1 MIIQELLSSYQYQYQ
16 YDIAVLFSPHITF
29 RLTVT
34 ELISSINETSWQT
47 QTHCSIKNFDKRCGE
62 ESKSMLN
69 LLKAREKNIVR
80 L

>member
-16 YDIAVLFSPHITF
+16 YDIAV
-29 RLTVT
+29 LTVT

-47 QTHCSIKNFDKRCGE
+47 QTHCSIKSFDKRCGE

-69 LLKAREKNIVR
+69 LLKAREKNIVW

>member
-1 MIIQELLSSYQYQYQ
+1 MIIQELLSSYKYQYQ
-16 YDIAVLFSPHITF
+16 YDIAVLFSPT
-29 RLTVT
+29 TVT

-47 QTHCSIKNFDKRCGE
+47 QTHCSIKNFDKRCVE

-69 LLKAREKNIVR
+69 LLKAREKNIVW